1 MNTLNGIFP
10 AIVTPFT
17 RDGAVDVAGLLAN
30 FDAWNL
36 TRLTGYLVLGSTG
49 EVVHLDEMEKL
60 TVLEKSRTSIPKTM
74 PLIVG
79 TGQHSTR
86 ATIEFTRRAA
96 ELGAT
101 YALVVT
107 PHYFKKEMTQ
117 AALKSFYLAVAE
129 ASTIPVLL
137 YSVPQF
143 TGVQLAP
150 ETIAALAEHQ
160 NIIGIKDSSGDIRT
174 LIHTLS
180 LVGDTFSVLTGS
192 APVLYP
198 ALLSGAKGA
207 ILAVANFVPDL
218 CVEIFRLAGQGKAR
232 EARLFQ
238 ERLLLISEAIAGR
251 YGIGGIKHAMNCIGY
266 VGGNVR
272 GPLEMPRTEAGQ
284 AIRACLEESGF
295 LRKNL

>member
-1 MNTLNGIFP
+1 MNMLNGIFP
-10 AIVTPFT
+10 AIITPFT
-17 RDGAVDVAGLLAN
+17 RDGALDVGGLQTN

-49 EVVHLDEMEKL
+49 EVVHLEETEKL
-60 TVLEKSRTSIPKTM
+60 TVLEISRASIPTTM
-74 PLIVG
+74 PMIVG

-129 ASTIPVLL
+129 ASTIPILL

-150 ETIAALAEHQ
+150 ETIAALAEHP
-160 NIIGIKDSSGDIRT
+160 NIAGIKDSSGDMRV

-180 LVGDTFSVLTGS
+180 LVENNFAVLTGS

-207 ILAVANFVPDL
+207 ILAVANFIPDL
-218 CVEIFRLAGQGKAR
+218 CLETYRLAGQGKTQ

-238 ERLLLISEAIAGR
+238 ERLLLISEAIASR
-251 YGIGGIKHAMNCIGY
+251 HGIGGIKHAMNCVGY

-272 GPLEMPRTEAGQ
+272 GPLEMPDTQAGQ
-284 AIRACLEESGF
+284 AIRACLQNSGC
-295 LRKNL
+295 LRKN